1 MQFKRTI
8 FNIDAYGE
16 KFKVKKL
23 TASELNDYQMKLM
36 NCKDNEA
43 ADYTFKML
51 SRQGIPKKI
60 TADMEFEH
68 LQQLVGAVC
77 GNTQGK

>member
-1 MQFKRTI
+1 MDI
-8 FNIDAYGE
+8 YGE
-16 KFKVKKL
+16 KFQVKKL
-23 TASELNDYQMKLM
+23 TAQELNDYQMKLM
-36 NCKDNEA
+36 DCKNEEA

-51 SRQGIPKKI
+51 TKQGIPKKI
-60 TADMEFEH
+60 TSNMEFDH